1 MKGKTKHGYTQVL
14 QTGNKHS
21 VLKRLQRLQI
31 LTKRI
36 SLATLGGYHS
46 DPLERYTPQERL
58 VEIEAARNRALGQAY
73 VNMIP
78 PK

>member
-1 MKGKTKHGYTQVL
+1 MKAKTKHGYTQPL

-31 LTKRI
+31 LTKQI
-36 SLATLGGYHS
+36 SLATPSGYHS

-58 VEIEAARNRALGQAY
+58 VEIETANRALGQAY
-73 VNMIP
+73 INMIS